1 MGRRT
6 VLFIL
11 LGVIHILICS
21 SPIYAQIPRRL
32 ERCLP
37 YPTLAEEIK
46 DMQDEVEAK
55 ERKTPQRKVV
65 IDDVNFDGPIH
76 LPNSIREQLITEL
89 KQREFDGDYDW
100 LGEIQEVPVR
110 GAWQDQGYFRVN
122 STAQARIISSDSTI
136 QHVSVIVHVDEGLQY
151 RLGDVS
157 FREGDPDD
165 PLPFPAEELRKL
177 VPLREGDL
185 FNVEK
190 IREGLEALK
199 KLYDSNGYI
208 DFTAS
213 PDMEVDEASRR
224 ISLVMVLDQ
233 QKQYR
238 VGKVEILG
246 VDARTASNLR
256 SKLKPGDIF
265 NSRLV
270 DDFLKENK
278 AALPADASPRDIEV
292 HRDVRNGTVDARA
305 DFRTCQQPQD

>member
-65 IDDVNFDGPIH
+65 IDAVNFDGPIH

-199 KLYDSNGYI
+199 KLYDSNG
-208 DFTAS
+208 
-213 PDMEVDEASRR
+213 
-224 ISLVMVLDQ
+224 
-233 QKQYR
+233 
-238 VGKVEILG
+238 
-246 VDARTASNLR
+246 
-256 SKLKPGDIF
+256 
-265 NSRLV
+265 
-270 DDFLKENK
+270 
-278 AALPADASPRDIEV
+278 
-292 HRDVRNGTVDARA
+292 
-305 DFRTCQQPQD
+305 